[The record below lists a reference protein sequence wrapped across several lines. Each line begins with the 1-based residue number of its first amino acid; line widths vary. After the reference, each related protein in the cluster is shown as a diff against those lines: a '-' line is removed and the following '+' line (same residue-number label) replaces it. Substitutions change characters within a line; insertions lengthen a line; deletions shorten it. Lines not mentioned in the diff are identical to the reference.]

1 MKLTI
6 TSKDNTQIKYL
17 RKLISSSKFRKEEE
31 KFVIEGSRICD
42 EALKNN
48 LNIKKVFYTEKFYEK
63 NISLINQISKVASEV
78 ILISESIAK
87 SISDTE
93 NPQGIIAICENIAN
107 SFDNL
112 NLENI
117 QKVVLLENIQN
128 YILNVLKSN
137 PRYTFLIEHIKI
149 LEDAKRQVKLG
160 MRPVNILD
168 DLCLKL
174 IK

>member
-1 MKLTI
+1 MKTHRCKNSIKNGISIRYTNPYRYTSLSKKENWWLLKTIEEPQDEITFIFLTRYI
-6 TSKDNTQIKYL
+6 DDLLSTIISRSQCFFVPSK
-17 RKLISSSKFRKEEE
+17 
-31 KFVIEGSRICD
+31 
-42 EALKNN
+42 
-48 LNIKKVFYTEKFYEK
+48 LNIEYNYDIIKGVFENYWEFDRA
-63 NISLINQISKVASEV
+63 SLFEV
-78 ILISESIAK
+78 
-87 SISDTE
+87 SDAL
-93 NPQGIIAICENIAN
+93 Q
-107 SFDNL
+107 NL
-112 NLENI
+112 LKECSLPI
-117 QKVVLLENIQN
+117 LLENIQN